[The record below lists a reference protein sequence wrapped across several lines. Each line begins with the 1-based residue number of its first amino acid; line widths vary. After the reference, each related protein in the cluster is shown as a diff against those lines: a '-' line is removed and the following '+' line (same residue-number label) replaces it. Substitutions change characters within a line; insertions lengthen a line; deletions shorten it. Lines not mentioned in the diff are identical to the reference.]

1 MCFLNQPYLIQV
13 SCLAD
18 TLTGEEKQNKLEGRL
33 SPDLSEVGLGW
44 ATLRSEVPE
53 IDERATTPRYYI
65 RLLHYFILVQ
75 KKYHSESCYKD

>member
-18 TLTGEEKQNKLEGRL
+18 TLTSEEKQNKLEERL
-33 SPDLSEVGLGW
+33 PPDLSEVGLGR
-44 ATLRSEVPE
+44 AKLRSEVPE
-53 IDERATTPRYYI
+53 INKRTTTPRYYI

-75 KKYHSESCYKD
+75 TKYHAKSCY